1 MLDVQRHV
9 LPLPGLAAP
18 VHLVQLT
25 DLHFGWA
32 TPRSRLIA
40 AVEQTNRLA
49 PDIVVLTGDVVSWR
63 PRSVR
68 HVRATLGAL
77 AAPRI
82 AVLGNHDHHVGAALV
97 TEALQEAGFLVLQN
111 ERIAM
116 GGLVFV
122 GVDDP
127 ITGHADPVRA
137 MGDLSPE
144 DGAIV
149 GLVHDPRAAPSL
161 WRCGIEL
168 VLSGHTHGGHFD
180 IGRLPER
187 VLRTPFVAGL
197 HQTDH
202 GTVYVCPGLGSATFR
217 WRWGPRSVPALGS
230 LLLTASPRTSR
241 PGR

>member
-1 MLDVQRHV
+1 MLVQRHV
-9 LPLPGLAAP
+9 LPLPGLTAP
-18 VHLVQLT
+18 AHLVQLT

-32 TPRSRLIA
+32 TPRARLLS
-40 AVEQTNRLA
+40 AVAQANALE
-49 PDIVVLTGDVVSWR
+49 PDVIVLTGDVASWR

-77 AAPRI
+77 RAPRVAI
-82 AVLGNHDHHVGAALV
+82 LGNHDHYVGAALV
-97 TEALQEAGFLVLQN
+97 SEALQEAGFLVLQN
-111 ERIAM
+111 ARATL
-116 GGLVFV
+116 GGVTFV

-127 ITGHADPVRA
+127 VTGHAEPERA
-137 MGDLSPE
+137 LGELSPE
-144 DGAIV
+144 TGPVV

-180 IGRLPER
+180 IGGLPER

-197 HQTDH
+197 HQTEQ

-217 WRWGPRSVPALGS
+217 WRLGPRSRPALGS
-230 LLLTASPRTSR
+230 LLLTPSPRRSR